1 MWNLYARYC
10 VFLCVCVCEYCL
22 NQHVIS
28 LLCYTTP
35 LKKREMNRK
44 TKQIAYNIVG
54 FFLVVVIIVEGKKR
68 IVFQI
73 KFNGLNIIWNKIKFN
88 QKMCIVLRIKK
99 KRTIIWNKLIKT
111 STQWQKY
118 ELIFVQ
124 KIIMFLNAL
133 FNNNKKI
140 QNKSFMIFY
149 YDSNPPA

>member
-1 MWNLYARYC
+1 MKLIRPL
-10 VFLCVCVCEYCL
+10 LCFFYVCVCEYCL

-73 KFNGLNIIWNKIKFN
+73 KFNGLNII
-88 QKMCIVLRIKK
+88 
-99 KRTIIWNKLIKT
+99 
-111 STQWQKY
+111 
-118 ELIFVQ
+118 
-124 KIIMFLNAL
+124 
-133 FNNNKKI
+133 
-140 QNKSFMIFY
+140 
-149 YDSNPPA
+149 